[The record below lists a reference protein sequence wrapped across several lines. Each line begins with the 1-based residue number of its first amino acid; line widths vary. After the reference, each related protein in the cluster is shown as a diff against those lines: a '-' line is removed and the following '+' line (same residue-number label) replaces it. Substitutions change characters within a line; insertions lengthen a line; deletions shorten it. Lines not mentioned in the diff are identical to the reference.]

1 MKRQKHR
8 AKSKIKKAPPEITDE
23 PQDSPKK
30 KVNRRDFLGN
40 SLMASVGVAAVG
52 GVGWYFAGTMGA
64 SARESVLSDIGNG
77 VPTVVQIHD
86 PSCPTC
92 NALLCEVRDASGNF
106 EDTQLQFRVA
116 NLNTDEGY
124 ALAKEYGVGKIT
136 LLLFDGDGNRR
147 LTLPGMNEAEH
158 LTPVFERHVKRYGQ
172 KS

>member
-1 MKRQKHR
+1 MKRKKLKT
-8 AKSKIKKAPPEITDE
+8 KSTKNSPSTPTDIKEPPKRKLT
-23 PQDSPKK
+23 
-30 KVNRRDFLGN
+30 RRDFLGN
-40 SLMASVGVAAVG
+40 SVMYSVGIAAVG
-52 GVGWYFAGTMGA
+52 GAGLYFANTMVA
-64 SARESVLSDIGNG
+64 SAREGELSDIGNG

-106 EDTQLQFRVA
+106 DETQLQFRVA

-147 LTLPGMNEAEH
+147 LTLPGMNEAES